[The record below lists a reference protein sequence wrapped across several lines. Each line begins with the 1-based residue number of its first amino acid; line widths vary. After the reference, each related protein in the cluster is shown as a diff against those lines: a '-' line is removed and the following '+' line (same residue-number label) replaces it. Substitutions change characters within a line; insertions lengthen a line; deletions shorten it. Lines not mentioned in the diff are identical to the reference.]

1 MKRQLMT
8 FVTICVFALG
18 TASCFDAVPLDS
30 EKVLGLAGALTKVSA
45 TVHTTV
51 RYKNPPPD
59 LMDRELLT
67 LATSHTPKLLDRFDG
82 YVLKAR
88 QSGGHSSV
96 LLCDAKGE
104 TALVEDAGCTSKS
117 DVHVWETHP
126 GHACVFILNL
136 EETCP
141 MP

>member
-8 FVTICVFALG
+8 FVAICAIALSATSCLNAG
-18 TASCFDAVPLDS
+18 TLDN
-30 EKVLGLAGALTKVSA
+30 EKMLGLAGALTKVSA

-51 RYKNPPPD
+51 RYKNPPPE

-82 YVLKAR
+82 FVLKAR

-104 TALVEDAGCTSKS
+104 TALVEDAGCTSKA
-117 DVHVWETHP
+117 DIHLWETHP
-126 GHACVFILNL
+126 GHPCAYILNL

-141 MP
+141 TP